1 MNSLKDFWK
10 RHSNFVM
17 NQGVLIG
24 SAFWFS
30 ILCTGFNINVKKVV
44 EDPEWVTYVATLYIG
59 VLLTFREIWLAQN
72 FGVTLQEA
80 FGQNYAWRDDAKF
93 VKGAKLNWDDIE
105 DDEVVI
111 GDFVGRK
118 FDWGAMTI
126 VNDKHILYEA
136 LKDKNVSLIKQ
147 FMKDTGISFADA
159 MKNDQLKDVSF
170 VKQLQR
176 PSKDKLKNQKSLSD
190 GKIVYLSSQRLRKHS
205 LPAYA
210 LVLKTFPAQG
220 NSIPLNKWEIRH
232 IYVHTD
238 REKVEE
244 ARKEAREGKVDG
256 KVCKDLRGVDG
267 ERNFRI
273 LDNIRIVMYGDELRL
288 AVEPS
293 FFEEEEVL
301 ERGPNDALE
310 KAMEVAENHDIESA
324 DSILNIIHKL
334 SMQDSRDD
342 FFESDDVVQDYAPSE
357 NRKYMKNLVHE
368 YEVKGQGIIA
378 HLINPKRTRYVV
390 MVGLIAVGI
399 AGIVACWHNFV

>member
-1 MNSLKDFWK
+1 
-10 RHSNFVM
+10 M

-170 VKQLQR
+170 VSLR
-176 PSKDKLKNQKSLSD
+176 SCFKDFSCP
-190 GKIVYLSSQRLRKHS
+190 R
-205 LPAYA
+205 
-210 LVLKTFPAQG
+210 
-220 NSIPLNKWEIRH
+220 
-232 IYVHTD
+232 
-238 REKVEE
+238 
-244 ARKEAREGKVDG
+244 
-256 KVCKDLRGVDG
+256 
-267 ERNFRI
+267 
-273 LDNIRIVMYGDELRL
+273 
-288 AVEPS
+288 
-293 FFEEEEVL
+293 
-301 ERGPNDALE
+301 
-310 KAMEVAENHDIESA
+310 
-324 DSILNIIHKL
+324 
-334 SMQDSRDD
+334 
-342 FFESDDVVQDYAPSE
+342 
-357 NRKYMKNLVHE
+357 
-368 YEVKGQGIIA
+368 
-378 HLINPKRTRYVV
+378 
-390 MVGLIAVGI
+390 
-399 AGIVACWHNFV
+399 